1 MWFTQFYMSGEHI
14 IDSGIETLNDVKN
27 TKKTAKRV
35 DINILLNKVR
45 AEQKKE
51 RFENNIFF
59 GLAAAVIVV
68 TGIIISL

>member
-1 MWFTQFYMSGEHI
+1 MSGEYTSNTDI
-14 IDSGIETLNDVKN
+14 ITSNEANNKIKSVK
-27 TKKTAKRV
+27 KV

-51 RFENNIFF
+51 KFENSIFF
-59 GLAAAVIVV
+59 GLVAAVIVV